1 MSDVLVSLHTETQAA
16 AALVQSLNY
25 LLADDEEARADAVE
39 GETNLNEEIAGA
51 VKRLIELEAMRTTI
65 STMIADLK
73 TRNHRFEAQHERIR
87 TAIGM
92 AMEAVNLRKLEL
104 PTATISLKAV
114 PPKVEITDESII
126 PAVFF
131 KTQEPKLDKL
141 ELMKALKDK
150 KDVPGAILSNGGLTI
165 SVRQS

>member
-1 MSDVLVSLHTETQAA
+1 MSDVLTTLNTEAQAA
-16 AALVQSLNY
+16 TALIQSLNY
-25 LLADDEEARADAVE
+25 LLADDDEARADAVE
-39 GETNLNEEIAGA
+39 GETNLNEAISDA
-51 VKRLIELEAMRTTI
+51 VKRLAELESMGVAIMGMI
-65 STMIADLK
+65 SDLNARK
-73 TRNHRFEAQHERIR
+73 VRFEAQYERIR

-104 PTATISLKAV
+104 PVATISLKAV

-131 KTQEPKLDKL
+131 KTQEPRLDKR
-141 ELMKALKDK
+141 EVMKALKDK

-165 SVRQS
+165 SVRKI

>member
-1 MSDVLVSLHTETQAA
+1 MSDVLISLHTESQAA
-16 AALVQSLNY
+16 TALVQSLNY

-39 GETNLNEEIAGA
+39 GETNLNEAISDA
-51 VKRLIELEAMRTTI
+51 VKRLIELEAMRESI
-65 STMIADLK
+65 GKMIADLK
-73 TRNHRFEAQHERIR
+73 ARNNRFEAQHERIR

-141 ELMKALKDK
+141 ELMRALKDK
-150 KDVPGAILSNGGLTI
+150 QDVPGAILSNGGLTI